1 MSSLIWLWYIGCA
14 PSDNTTETSCW
25 QNVDNTWTSQ
35 MPPKDLTGSGFEM
48 GETPPDMC
56 MKDQFGNDV
65 SLWQF
70 FGQVVL
76 LDVSSEWSGPS
87 QVIAPEVQT
96 IWTDYKDQGFMYLTL
111 LTEDR
116 VSAVP
121 SVETLEQWA
130 EEFSITAPV
139 LSDAEGYRE
148 QLVPSAAYPKLILF
162 NRTMNVIND
171 SITPVNADTVRR
183 AIENSL

>member
-1 MSSLIWLWYIGCA
+1 
-14 PSDNTTETSCW
+14 
-25 QNVDNTWTSQ
+25 
-35 MPPKDLTGSGFEM
+35 
-48 GETPPDMC
+48 
-56 MKDQFGNDV
+56 
-65 SLWQF
+65 
-70 FGQVVL
+70 
-76 LDVSSEWSGPS
+76 
-87 QVIAPEVQT
+87 
-96 IWTDYKDQGFMYLTL
+96 MYLTL

-121 SVETLEQWA
+121 SVETLEQWV
-130 EEFSITAPV
+130 EDFSITAPV

-162 NRTMNVIND
+162 NRTMKVIND